1 MEKGKIIQESIW
13 NAVLWSIVWYRQEIM
28 RKSVICTS
36 IYSLASFN
44 WNTAGFTCVLLYIC
58 DMSVCLGCVLYIAL
72 TFQCI
77 STFGCMKCSDSV
89 MSCAERSGRGFRVSL
104 PSGEITYLHTG
115 SGREELPRF
124 LQAVCRSTGGHPWEI
139 PPVLSK
145 LL

>member
-13 NAVLWSIVWYRQEIM
+13 NAVYLFRFVVKYCLIQAGDHEEKCNMHEHMLTGLLNR
-28 RKSVICTS
+28 
-36 IYSLASFN
+36 
-44 WNTAGFTCVLLYIC
+44 NTAGFTCVLLYIC

-124 LQAVCRSTGGHPWEI
+124 LQAVCRSTGGHP
-139 PPVLSK
+139 
-145 LL
+145 